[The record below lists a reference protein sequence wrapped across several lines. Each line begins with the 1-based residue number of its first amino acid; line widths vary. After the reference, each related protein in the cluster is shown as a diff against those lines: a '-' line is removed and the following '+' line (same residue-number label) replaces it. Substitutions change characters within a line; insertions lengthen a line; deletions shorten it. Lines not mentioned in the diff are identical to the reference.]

1 MAGWCRETR
10 WSSCVSQSR
19 SEVSVIIAYIIA
31 TFQSLQYW
39 WLILF
44 FLINWGIV
52 NLQYSVSFKC
62 TAKWF
67 RFFSVIGYYYK
78 ILSIVSVLHSRSLL
92 FIYFVHSSVNLLI
105 PKLLM
110 YPSSHFPPFLCLW
123 VYFYFVTKFTC
134 IIFFRFHKWVILF
147 SYYESNSDRE
157 RQLSAGCFLLRHR
170 GIGSWSWSGTWI
182 QTHFSSS

>member
-1 MAGWCRETR
+1 MVQRDTMEFMCFPESQ
-10 WSSCVSQSR
+10 WSFSHHCIYNCNI
-19 SEVSVIIAYIIA
+19 SVLTVLMIDS
-31 TFQSLQYW
+31 F
-39 WLILF
+39 F